1 MIYFPANSLGVLFYL
16 KIIESFPIRI
26 IFFFLHIIINQP
38 GDQISRTTWSPL
50 DHHLWIVS
58 KSTHNYLPHKLSQ
71 PTITFIHF
79 LDYNQGNS
87 SLIRVNSNT
96 SILWNWILLLKKKKR
111 ETYFTFVCF
120 NTRQYSTKDIHLFLP
135 TNTNLVLN

>member
-38 GDQISRTTWSPL
+38 GDHISRTTWSPL

-96 SILWNWILLLKKKKR
+96 SILWNWILLLKKKKGKL
-111 ETYFTFVCF
+111 TSHSFVSTLDNIQLKTFIYF
-120 NTRQYSTKDIHLFLP
+120 FLP
-135 TNTNLVLN
+135 TLI